1 MLRTASVL
9 CVTMLLLA
17 GCGSTDTEI
26 TKERDDDADELPY
39 PSRIL
44 VYDFATSPA
53 DVPADSVAAGR
64 LSGAADDPQSNPQR
78 QQLEHQ
84 IADVVANRV
93 VAELQGL
100 DLPAMRW
107 RGPAPA
113 GSNIYT
119 LEGQFLTIDEG
130 NAMQRM
136 IIGFGVGGTELRVL
150 VQAYRVDAGRKE
162 LLGEAEVSS
171 ESSSR
176 PGLAATLPVGAAVSG
191 IATAAAVQT
200 GVGVVTEMNT
210 DVREGAE
217 DTAEAIVDLLEP
229 RMEDQGWFDD

>member
-1 MLRTASVL
+1 MGAMFRATLAICGL
-9 CVTMLLLA
+9 MLLSA
-17 GCGSTDTEI
+17 CGSTDAEVV
-26 TKERDDDADELPY
+26 KRDNDNGLPY

-53 DVPADSVAAGR
+53 EVSLDSVAADR
-64 LSGAADDPQSNPQR
+64 LSGAGDDPQSTPQR

-93 VAELQGL
+93 VAELQEL

-107 RGPAPA
+107 RGPPPA
-113 GSNIYT
+113 GNNIYT

-150 VQAYRVDAGRKE
+150 VQAYRVNAGRKE

-171 ESSSR
+171 E
-176 PGLAATLPVGAAVSG
+176 
-191 IATAAAVQT
+191 
-200 GVGVVTEMNT
+200 
-210 DVREGAE
+210 
-217 DTAEAIVDLLEP
+217 
-229 RMEDQGWFDD
+229 

>member
-1 MLRTASVL
+1 MFRIAVGL
-9 CVTMLLLA
+9 CAMMLLLNA
-17 GCGSTDTEI
+17 CGSSTDAEI
-26 TKERDDDADELPY
+26 TKERDDDDDELPY
-39 PSRIL
+39 L
-44 VYDFATSPA
+44 VCDFAVSPSE
-53 DVPADSVAAGR
+53 VSADSAAAGR
-64 LSGAADDPQSNPQR
+64 LSSAGDDPQSNPER

-93 VAELQGL
+93 VADLQEL

-107 RGPAPA
+107 RGPPPA
-113 GSNIYT
+113 GNNIYT

-150 VQAYRVDAGRKE
+150 VQAYRVNAGRKQ

-176 PGLAATLPVGAAVSG
+176 QIGRAHV
-191 IATAAAVQT
+191 
-200 GVGVVTEMNT
+200 
-210 DVREGAE
+210 
-217 DTAEAIVDLLEP
+217 
-229 RMEDQGWFDD
+229 

>member
-1 MLRTASVL
+1 MCRVIAVMCAVVL
-9 CVTMLLLA
+9 FA
-17 GCGSTDTEI
+17 AACGSTDAEI
-26 TKERDDDADELPY
+26 TQSRDNDDDELPY

-44 VYDFATSPA
+44 VYDFATSPGE
-53 DVPADSVAAGR
+53 VSPDSVAASR
-64 LSGAADDPQSNPQR
+64 LSGAADDPQNNAQK

-84 IADVVANRV
+84 IAGIVAERV
-93 VAELQGL
+93 VAELQEL

-107 RGPAPA
+107 RGPPPP
-113 GSNIYT
+113 GDDIYT

-130 NAMQRM
+130 DALQRM

-150 VQAYRVDAGRKE
+150 VQAYHINAGRKG

-171 ESSSR
+171 ESSSK
-176 PGLAATLPVGAAVSG
+176 PGLAATLPVGAALSG
-191 IATAAAVQT
+191 ISTAAAVNT

-217 DTAEAIVDLLEP
+217 DTAEAIVELLEP
-229 RMEDQGWFDD
+229 RMEDQGWLD

>member
-1 MLRTASVL
+1 MFRATLAICGL
-9 CVTMLLLA
+9 MLLSA
-17 GCGSTDTEI
+17 CGSTDAEVV
-26 TKERDDDADELPY
+26 KRDNDNGLPY

-53 DVPADSVAAGR
+53 EVSLDSVAADR
-64 LSGAADDPQSNPQR
+64 LSGAGDDPQSTPQR

-93 VAELQGL
+93 VAELQEL

-107 RGPAPA
+107 RGPPPV
-113 GSNIYT
+113 GNDIYT
-119 LEGQFLTIDEG
+119 FEGQFLTIDDG
-130 NAMQRM
+130 NATQPT

-150 VQAYRVDAGRKE
+150 VQAYRVNAGRKE

-176 PGLAATLPVGAAVSG
+176 PGLASTLPVGSAMSG

-210 DVREGAE
+210 DVRHGAE
-217 DTAEAIVDLLEP
+217 DTAEAIIDLLEP
-229 RMEDQGWFDD
+229 RMEDQGWFDH

>member
-1 MLRTASVL
+1 MEV
-9 CVTMLLLA
+9 V
-17 GCGSTDTEI
+17 
-26 TKERDDDADELPY
+26 KRDNDNGLPY

-53 DVPADSVAAGR
+53 EVSLDSVAADR
-64 LSGAADDPQSNPQR
+64 LSGAGDDPQSTPQR

-93 VAELQGL
+93 VAELQEL

-107 RGPAPA
+107 RGPPPV
-113 GSNIYT
+113 GNDIYT
-119 LEGQFLTIDEG
+119 FEGQFLTIDDG
-130 NAMQRM
+130 NATQPT

-150 VQAYRVDAGRKE
+150 VQAYRVNAGRKE

-176 PGLAATLPVGAAVSG
+176 PGLASTLPVGSAMSG

-210 DVREGAE
+210 DVRHGAE
-217 DTAEAIVDLLEP
+217 DTAEAIIDLLEP
-229 RMEDQGWFDD
+229 RMEDQGWFDH

>member
-1 MLRTASVL
+1 MTVL
-9 CVTMLLLA
+9 VA
-17 GCGSTDTEI
+17 ACGSTDSEV
-26 TKERDDDADELPY
+26 TKSRGNDDGRLPY

-44 VYDFATSPA
+44 VYDFAVSPGE
-53 DVPADSVAAGR
+53 VSSDSVAAGR
-64 LSGAADDPQSNPQR
+64 LSGAADDPQSNAQR
-78 QQLEHQ
+78 QSLEHQ

-93 VAELQGL
+93 VAELQAL

-113 GSNIYT
+113 GNDIYT

-150 VQAYRVDAGRKE
+150 VQAYHINAGRKE

-176 PGLAATLPVGAAVSG
+176 PGLAATLPVGSAISG
-191 IATAAAVQT
+191 IATAAAVNT

-210 DVREGAE
+210 DVRQGAE
-217 DTAEAIVDLLEP
+217 DTAEAIVDLLRP

>member
-1 MLRTASVL
+1 MMLRATLAI
-9 CVTMLLLA
+9 CGLLLLSA
-17 GCGSTDTEI
+17 CGSTDAEVTQ
-26 TKERDDDADELPY
+26 ERDDDDDELPY

-44 VYDFATSPA
+44 VYDFAVAPSE
-53 DVPADSVAAGR
+53 VSSDSVAAGR
-64 LSGAADDPQSNPQR
+64 LSGATDDPQSNPQR
-78 QQLEHQ
+78 QSLEHQ

-93 VAELQGL
+93 VADLQEL

-107 RGPAPA
+107 RGPPPA
-113 GSNIYT
+113 GNNIYT

-150 VQAYRVDAGRKE
+150 VQAYRVNAGRKE

-176 PGLAATLPVGAAVSG
+176 PGLAATLPVGAAMSG

-217 DTAEAIVDLLEP
+217 DTAEAIVELLEP
-229 RMEDQGWFDD
+229 RMDDQGWFD

>member
-1 MLRTASVL
+1 MLRAAAALCAIILLVTA
-9 CVTMLLLA
+9 
-17 GCGSTDTEI
+17 CGSTDAEV
-26 TKERDDDADELPY
+26 TKERDDDDDELPY

-44 VYDFATSPA
+44 VYDFAVSPSE
-53 DVPADSVAAGR
+53 VSSDSVAAGR
-64 LSGAADDPQSNPQR
+64 LSSAGDDPQSNAQR

-93 VAELQGL
+93 VAELQEL

-113 GSNIYT
+113 GNNIYT

-150 VQAYRVDAGRKE
+150 VQAYRINAGRKE

-176 PGLAATLPVGAAVSG
+176 PGLAATLPVGSAISG
-191 IATAAAVQT
+191 IATAATVQT
-200 GVGVVTEMNT
+200 GVGLVTEMNT

-217 DTAEAIVDLLEP
+217 DTAEAIIDLLEP
-229 RMEDQGWFDD
+229 RMEDQGWFD

>member
-1 MLRTASVL
+1 MFRATLAICGL
-9 CVTMLLLA
+9 MLLSA
-17 GCGSTDTEI
+17 CGSTDAEVV
-26 TKERDDDADELPY
+26 KRDNDNGLPY

-53 DVPADSVAAGR
+53 EVSLDSVAADR
-64 LSGAADDPQSNPQR
+64 LSGAGDDPQSTPQR

-93 VAELQGL
+93 VAELQEL

-107 RGPAPA
+107 RGPPPV
-113 GSNIYT
+113 GNDIYT
-119 LEGQFLTIDEG
+119 FEGQFLTIDDG
-130 NAMQRM
+130 NATQPT

-150 VQAYRVDAGRKE
+150 VQAYRVNAGRKE
-162 LLGEAEVSS
+162 LLGVAEVSS

-176 PGLAATLPVGAAVSG
+176 PDLASTLRVGSAMSG

-210 DVREGAE
+210 DVRHGAE
-217 DTAEAIVDLLEP
+217 DTAEAIIDLLEP
-229 RMEDQGWFDD
+229 RMEDQGWFDH

>member
-1 MLRTASVL
+1 MMLRAAAALCAMMLVTA
-9 CVTMLLLA
+9 
-17 GCGSTDTEI
+17 CGSTDAEV
-26 TKERDDDADELPY
+26 TKERDDDDDKLPY

-44 VYDFATSPA
+44 VYDFAVSPSE
-53 DVPADSVAAGR
+53 VSSDSVAAGR
-64 LSGAADDPQSNPQR
+64 LSSVGDDPQSNPQR

-84 IADVVANRV
+84 IANVVANRV
-93 VAELQGL
+93 VAELQQLG
-100 DLPAMRW
+100 LPATRW

-113 GSNIYT
+113 GNNIYT

-150 VQAYRVDAGRKE
+150 VQAYHVNAGRKQ

-176 PGLAATLPVGAAVSG
+176 PGIAATLPVGAAVSG

-217 DTAEAIVDLLEP
+217 DTAEAIIDLLEP
-229 RMEDQGWFDD
+229 RMDDQGWFD

>member
-1 MLRTASVL
+1 MLRMAAAL
-9 CVTMLLLA
+9 CATMFLLA
-17 GCGSTDTEI
+17 ACGSTDSEV
-26 TKERDDDADELPY
+26 TKERDDDDDELPY

-44 VYDFATSPA
+44 VYDFAVSPSE
-53 DVPADSVAAGR
+53 VPSDSVAAGR

-93 VAELQGL
+93 VAELQEL
-100 DLPAMRW
+100 DLPATRW
-107 RGPAPA
+107 RGPPPA
-113 GSNIYT
+113 GNNIYT

-176 PGLAATLPVGAAVSG
+176 PGLAATLPVGSAISG

-229 RMEDQGWFDD
+229 RMEDQDWFD